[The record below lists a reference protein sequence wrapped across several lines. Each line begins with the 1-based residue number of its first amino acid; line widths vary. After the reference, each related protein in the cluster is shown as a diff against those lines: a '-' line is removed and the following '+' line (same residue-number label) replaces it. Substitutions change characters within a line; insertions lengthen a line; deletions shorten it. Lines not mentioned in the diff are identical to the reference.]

1 MLVIHPDQSRPVEG
15 LSERTRQLWLAA
27 LSHKRRAEALAG
39 AGDTAGAQ

>member
-27 LSHKRRAEALAG
+27 LSHKRRAEALA
-39 AGDTAGAQ
+39 AEDATSSR